1 MFNLNSKRSHCQQV
15 EPNLKH
21 QNQSLKSLGAIT
33 LKIYQ
38 ALNLEQILQTTV
50 TEVRQLLAC
59 DRVLIYRLW
68 ADGTGSSVA
77 ESVDSEYPSALGRTF
92 PSEVFPAEIYQQYCH
107 GYTQA
112 IEDTARSSL
121 MLCPIELLQQV
132 KVRAKLVVPI
142 LLQSELWG
150 LLVIHLCQQSRQW
163 STFEIELLKQLSD
176 HISVAVAQTQLLEA
190 FRLNETRYAF
200 ALNSTN
206 DGLWD
211 WNLRTHQV
219 YFSAQWKA
227 LLGYEEFEIGDCIEE
242 WWNRVHPQTRTQ
254 VKTQITDYLAKQ
266 STQGVSEQFIT
277 EHQVQHRDGTYR
289 WVLVR
294 GLVKQ
299 GTDGKVERIVGLLSD
314 ITQHKQAEHQLRLL
328 ESVVINANDAVLITE
343 AEPVSHPGPR
353 ILYVNQAFS
362 LMSGYSLEE
371 VLGKTP
377 RMLQGPKTDR
387 AALAKIRT
395 ALEQWQPVRVEVINY
410 CKDGSEFWVEL
421 NIAPVADET
430 GWYTHWISIQRDI
443 TERKRVE
450 EAVRQQSE
458 RERLL
463 IQIAQRVR
471 QSLKLSDIL
480 NTTVTE
486 VRHFLGC
493 DRVLIYRLWSDGTG
507 SAVTEAVAPNW
518 SPILGRTFPAEVF
531 PTASHELYKQGRI
544 RAIADVETET
554 VTPCLVE
561 FLGQL
566 QVKAKLVV
574 SLMQGDS
581 LWGLLIAHHCSD
593 SRVWQSFE
601 IDLLTSLA
609 TQLTI
614 AIQQAELYDQ
624 LQGANQELQHL
635 VRFDSLTGI
644 ANRRRF
650 DQYLDTTWLQ
660 LAQEHKPL
668 SLILCDIDCFKLYND
683 TYGHQAGDYCIQQ
696 VAKAISRA
704 AQRPTDLVARYGGE
718 EFAVILTSTD
728 AKGAVKV
735 AEKIRAEVE
744 ALKIVHATSGVGQH
758 ITLSLGVAS
767 TMPVSTSSTTMLI
780 ALADEALYQA
790 KKRGRNQVAGGHS
803 GSAAK
808 IDGLKGFDFL

>member
-1 MFNLNSKRSHCQQV
+1 MFNLNFKHSNCQQV
-15 EPNLKH
+15 EQNLKH
-21 QNQSLKSLGAIT
+21 QNQSLKSLGSIV

-38 ALNLEQILQTTV
+38 SLNLEEVLQTTV
-50 TEVRQLLAC
+50 IEVRQLLAC
-59 DRVLIYRLW
+59 DRVLIYQLRINE
-68 ADGTGSSVA
+68 TGSTVA
-77 ESVDSEYPSALGRTF
+77 ESIDPAYPSVLGKTF
-92 PSEVFPAEIYQQYCH
+92 PSDVFSEEIYQQYH
-107 GYTQA
+107 DGYIQA
-112 IEDTARSSL
+112 IEDTEICST

-132 KVRAKLVVPI
+132 KVRAKLAVPI
-142 LLQSELWG
+142 LLQSEIWG
-150 LLVIHLCQQSRQW
+150 LLVIYLCQQPRQW
-163 STFEIELLKQLSD
+163 STFEIELLKQLAD
-176 HISVAVAQTQLLEA
+176 HLSVAVAQTQLLES
-190 FRLNETRYAF
+190 FQLNEERYIL
-200 ALNSTN
+200 ALYSTN

-219 YFSAQWKA
+219 YFSPQWKA
-227 LLGYEEFEIGDCIEE
+227 LLGYEEFEIGNCIEE
-242 WWNRVHPQTRTQ
+242 WWNRVHPQVQAQ
-254 VKTQITDYLAKQ
+254 VKTRMTDYLAKQ
-266 STQGVSEQFIT
+266 LSKDVSEQFIY
-277 EHQVQHRDGTYR
+277 EHQVQHRDGAYR

-294 GLVKQ
+294 ALAKRGI
-299 GTDGKVERIVGLLSD
+299 DGKIERIVGLLSD

-328 ESVVINANDAVLITE
+328 ESVVVNANDAVVITE
-343 AEPVSHPGPR
+343 AEPVSDPGPR

-362 LMSGYSLEE
+362 RMSGYSPEE
-371 VLGKTP
+371 ILGKTP
-377 RMLQGPKTDR
+377 RILQGPKTDR
-387 AALAKIRT
+387 IALAKIRT
-395 ALEQWQPVRVEVINY
+395 ALQQWQPVQVEVINY

-450 EAVRQQSE
+450 EAARQQAE

-493 DRVLIYRLWSDGTG
+493 DRVLVYRLWTDGTG
-507 SAVTEAVAPNW
+507 SAVTESVTPGWA
-518 SPILGRTFPAEVF
+518 PILGRTFPAEVF
-531 PTASHELYKQGRI
+531 PTEYHELYEQGRI
-544 RAIADVETET
+544 RAIPDVKTET
-554 VTPCLVE
+554 ITPCLVE
-561 FLGQL
+561 FLHQL

-574 SLMQGDS
+574 SLMQGNT
-581 LWGLLIAHHCSD
+581 LWGLLVAHHCSEP
-593 SRVWQSFE
+593 RAWQPFE
-601 IDLLTSLA
+601 IDLLTSLS

-624 LQGANQELQHL
+624 LRGANQELQHL
-635 VRFDSLTGI
+635 ATFDSLTGI

-650 DQYLDTTWLQ
+650 DEYLDIAWLQ
-660 LAQEHKPL
+660 MVRERQPF

-683 TYGHQAGDYCIQQ
+683 TYGHQAGDHCIQQ

-704 AQRPTDLVARYGGE
+704 AQRPADLVARYGGE
-718 EFAVILTSTD
+718 EFAVILTNTS
-728 AKGAVKV
+728 AEGAIKV
-735 AEKIRAEVE
+735 AEKIRSEVE
-744 ALKIVHATSGVGQH
+744 ALKIVHATSSIGQH

-790 KKRGRNQVAGGHS
+790 KRRGRNQVVGPHPAQV
-803 GSAAK
+803 
-808 IDGLKGFDFL
+808 DR